1 MADVELVEGGVDD
14 FELVPDSL
22 MPGSELFVL
31 PRPVDAAEN
40 PDDRYNFDLVRPAA
54 GEREA
59 EALEE
64 KLLGKSPIERL
75 NSMRIHFQLKDE
87 AVDKA
92 LADGKLATAA
102 KRPHPHR
109 KPWSE
114 ATNNDSNFRW
124 IMAMGPARG
133 GVYPENNQVARANR
147 VERLLSELTRH
158 RDVVAYESWQITGT
172 LHNLND
178 IQKIPDAWLTSP
190 VAQSLPDYV
199 PPRVMDDYAAD
210 IDTDTPPT
218 EAAPAKPEKKL
229 AAPRVVRSSV
239 SRKTSKT
246 LLALMTRFLED
257 SGLNEKQYSF
267 IQATTDTSMLYKFVV
282 FHIDGF
288 YNERSLD
295 QTLSNITELR
305 NFVLFS
311 MYNPFKSSATK
322 WFQAVKTRVTQFY
335 IQPTLLD
342 TSINPDA
349 FRTDQ
354 CIVWYVFLVRTPAA
368 KRYQDERLTN
378 ASLFK
383 AKQHAY
389 RVYYPEV
396 YEQLQRLIVPD
407 AKGEID
413 MYNLVIYV
421 QACTGFRLN
430 EVFRPYIEVHPVD
443 KRLQNIDTS
452 RWIKQIGTS
461 KAKEGRGDQFFLD
474 DPAVKRWVIKPLAFL
489 ARSDRIITAVEAIRK
504 VAKEKFDEK
513 HIKDGRKYEDATAK
527 ELTVMFG
534 QNLNRRMQ
542 KAFPGQAEFAA
553 SKGMQFGSHWNR
565 SLYANV
571 AYDQFQATLGHVSK
585 AGFIADVL
593 MHAPGNLD
601 TAQRYSNMIVTWQLP
616 QNLQPS
622 VVKNLEQFKAF
633 SDWATERIGTL
644 EGVVK
649 RVSDGS
655 TLPTI
660 DAVNGMVNIKDRTG
674 RLVTLERLK
683 HHRTRDK
690 ERRLAFVVEANEIL
704 QENNINPTT
713 ANFVALGVSAGFVT
727 EWRKAYG
734 TKLEV
739 EDDDV
744 RRGVVERSDALVFLT
759 HVIQFTINPY
769 SYMKTKWLAFHQ
781 QPLEALPGP
790 PLELTQAE
798 LLDVARRPTKLER
811 FYRMVYDVMDF
822 FREEDRLQ
830 RLNDSKGLAWETM
843 NKEDKYAEAGE
854 YSVSNAIDDAVADRS
869 APASPFGLALR
880 MYTER
885 LKRRIHAQDI
895 YPLLYLYGEDAPRP
909 DLLAGAKLLK
919 EEEDLFSRPFTV
931 NPKTLTDLE
940 SGLSADEM
948 KILDVKEISV
958 VDLTRVA
965 GLLERGGKIEK
976 DRDFAIAAVIMDR
989 QNFKFKQ
996 GKAIAGELLRK
1007 KRERLKAG
1015 DPAAKAEAAEEKAEH
1030 EAKGKEVAK
1039 GTLEAL
1045 ETHIGM
1051 PVKLVKWTPEDYNKD
1066 AAKLKG
1072 KPKSAM
1078 ASKVNNRNNRQAAMF
1093 GRPLHA
1099 ACEPST
1105 ENKTD
1110 VIRVD
1115 MEQDAGLKKNNELK
1129 LCVEVEQGDRNLK
1142 KRKEILTATE
1152 NRLQDAP
1159 MWKVPDHKAGK
1170 PWPGEPN
1177 PKRVMYKK

>member
-1 MADVELVEGGVDD
+1 MDDDVLSEDGVDD
-14 FELVPDSL
+14 FEVVPDSL
-22 MPGSELFVL
+22 MPGSELYVV

-40 PDDRYNFDLVRPAA
+40 PDDKFNFDRVRPAP

-64 KLLGKSPIERL
+64 KLADKSPIERL
-75 NSMRIHFQLKDE
+75 NSMRIHFQLKDG

-92 LADGKLATAA
+92 LADGKLATGF
-102 KRPHPHR
+102 KRPYPHR
-109 KPWSE
+109 KPWSQ

-133 GVYPENNQVARANR
+133 GVYPENNQRARASR
-147 VERLLSELTRH
+147 VENLLMELTRN
-158 RDVVAYESWQITGT
+158 RDVVAYESWQITGS
-172 LHNLND
+172 LRNLND
-178 IQKIPDAWLTSP
+178 IQQIPDAWLTSP

-210 IDTDTPPT
+210 ITDTADK
-218 EAAPAKPEKKL
+218 EAPAEKKHV
-229 AAPRVVRSSV
+229 PRRIIRSTV
-239 SRKTSKT
+239 ARKTSKT
-246 LLALMTRFLED
+246 LLAIMATFLED
-257 SGLNEKQYSF
+257 SGLNDKQYSF
-267 IQATTDTSMLYKFVV
+267 IKATTDTSMLYKFVV

-295 QTLSNITELR
+295 QTLANITELR

-335 IQPTLLD
+335 IQPTVLD
-342 TSINPDA
+342 GSINPEA
-349 FRTDQ
+349 FRTDE

-407 AKGEID
+407 GKGEID

-421 QACTGFRLN
+421 QACTGLRLN
-430 EVFRPYIEVHPVD
+430 EVFRPHIELQPVD
-443 KRLQNIDTS
+443 KRLQNIDNS

-461 KAKEGRGDQFFLD
+461 KAKEARGDQFFLD
-474 DPAVKRWVIKPLAFL
+474 DPSIKRWVIKPLAFL
-489 ARSDRIITAVEAIRK
+489 ARSDRVIAAVEAIRK
-504 VAKEKFDEK
+504 VAKEKFEEK
-513 HIKDGRKYEDATAK
+513 HVKDGRKYEDATPK
-527 ELTVMFG
+527 ELTVLFG
-534 QNLNRRMQ
+534 QNVNRRMQ

-585 AGFIADVL
+585 TGFIADVL

-616 QNLQPS
+616 QNLEPN

-633 SDWATERIGTL
+633 SDWATEKIGTL

-649 RVSDGS
+649 RVSDGGS
-655 TLPTI
+655 MTAF
-660 DAVNGMVNIKDRTG
+660 DSVNGLVNIKDRTG

-683 HHRTRDK
+683 HQRTRDK

-704 QENNINPTT
+704 QDNNINPTT

-734 TKLEV
+734 AKLEAD
-739 EDDDV
+739 DDDV
-744 RRGVVERSDALVFLT
+744 RRGVVERSDAMVFLT
-759 HVIQFTINPY
+759 HVIQFSINPY

-790 PLELTQAE
+790 SLELTQAE
-798 LLDVARRPTKLER
+798 LLDVARLPTKLER

-822 FREEDRLQ
+822 FADENRLQ
-830 RLNDSKGLAWETM
+830 RLNDSQGLAWETM
-843 NKEDKYAEAGE
+843 DKEFKMDE
-854 YSVSNAIDDAVADRS
+854 YNVTDAISDAVADRS
-869 APASPFGLALR
+869 VPASPFGLALR
-880 MYTER
+880 LYTER
-885 LKRRIHAQDI
+885 SKRRIYAQEI
-895 YPLLYLYGEDAPRP
+895 YPLLYLYGKDAPRP
-909 DLLAGAKLLK
+909 DLLKGAKVIK
-919 EEEDLFSRPFTV
+919 EEEDFFSRPFTV
-931 NPKTLTDLE
+931 NPKTLIDLE
-940 SGLSADEM
+940 SGLSADER
-948 KILDVKEISV
+948 KILDVKEVSV

-965 GLLERGGKIEK
+965 GMLERGDKIEK

-989 QNFKFKQ
+989 QNFKFQQ
-996 GKAIAGELLRK
+996 GKAVASELLRK
-1007 KRERLKAG
+1007 KRERLKAV
-1015 DPAAKAEAAEEKAEH
+1015 DPAAKAEAEEAKAEH
-1030 EAKGKEVAK
+1030 EAKVKEVAQ

-1045 ETHIGM
+1045 ESHIGL
-1051 PVKLVKWTPEDYNKD
+1051 PVKLVKWTPQDYDKD
-1066 AAKLKG
+1066 AAALKG
-1072 KPKSAM
+1072 KAKSAM
-1078 ASKVNNRNNRQAAMF
+1078 ATKVNNRNTRQAKMF
-1093 GRPLHA
+1093 RRPLHV
-1099 ACEPST
+1099 ACEPSKE
-1105 ENKTD
+1105 ENTD

-1115 MEQDAGLKKNNELK
+1115 MEQDAGLKKSNQLK
-1129 LCVEVEQGDRNLK
+1129 LCVEVPQGDKTVPQRVKTLQ
-1142 KRKEILTATE
+1142 ATE
-1152 NRLQDAP
+1152 KRLRDAP
-1159 MWKVPDHKAGK
+1159 MWKVPEPNDDE
-1170 PWPGEPN
+1170 PWPVEPN
-1177 PKRVMYKK
+1177 PKRMMYKK